1 MDKITHTLDV
11 VELTVESGPWSAGTV
26 GTVVE
31 QHDDV
36 LLVEVDDERGHA
48 IDYVEVPAAVARAV
62 DSPYTRPHLAP

>member
-1 MDKITHTLDV
+1 MDKITDTLDV
-11 VELTVESGPWSAGTV
+11 VELTAESGPWPAGTV

-31 QHDDV
+31 RHDDI

-62 DSPYTRPHLAP
+62 ESPYTQPHLAP